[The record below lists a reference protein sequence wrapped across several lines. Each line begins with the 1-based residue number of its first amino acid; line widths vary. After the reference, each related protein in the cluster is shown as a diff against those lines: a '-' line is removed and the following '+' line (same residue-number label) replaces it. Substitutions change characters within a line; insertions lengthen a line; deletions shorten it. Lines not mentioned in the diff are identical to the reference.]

1 MTSAASHSHP
11 HSHAATPQHHG
22 PAHHHAHGHDAGHD
36 HDHDHADTGLDDVL
50 AGVLDLD
57 AAVFAPYLSAVTGRV
72 ADLAGDGV
80 RHVVDL
86 GSGTGTG
93 TFALLERFPRARVT
107 AVDSSPAMLARLV
120 EAARAKGLGDR
131 VDTLETDAGAGLAG
145 LTDAD
150 LVWASASLHHVDD
163 PAAALTGVRAALRPG
178 GLLAVAELDGQPRFL
193 PDDAV
198 AGRPGLEARCREAL
212 DGLHAEQVP
221 HLGADWGALLAAAG
235 LTVEEE
241 RTELL
246 ELRAPLPAGT
256 GDYAHL
262 VLGRIHGA
270 LEGRADPA
278 DLAALSTLLDGG
290 PADVRHRDDL
300 VVRSTR
306 QLWVARRPADTA
318 QPRADAQP

>member
-22 PAHHHAHGHDAGHD
+22 PGHHHAHGHDAG

-306 QLWVARRPADTA
+306 QLWVARRPADTPW
-318 QPRADAQP
+318 PRADAQP